1 MRVLVTGAASGI
13 GLATCE
19 RLAADGAEVAGLDIA
34 TGVSPTVVA
43 DVTDRAA
50 VRSAVA
56 EAAELLGGI
65 DGLVNAA
72 GIGGWTGDV
81 VETDPGQWNRV
92 LDVDL
97 TGPFHVCAEAIPHLR
112 IAGGGVIVNVS
123 SQFGLIGCAGSP
135 AYVAAKAGLVGLTK
149 ALALDHADD
158 GIRVNCVCPGPVDTP
173 MYRASLDDD
182 EEGLGDRQ
190 RARTEGRIPLGRIGR
205 PEEIAATIAFLLGED
220 ASYLTGAVVAADGRW
235 TAG

>member
-1 MRVLVTGAASGI
+1 MRILVTGAASGI

-19 RLAADGAEVAGLDIA
+19 RLVADGDSVAGLDVTSGGA
-34 TGVSPTVVA
+34 ATVVA
-43 DVTDRAA
+43 DVIDRVA
-50 VRSAVA
+50 VRDAVA
-56 EAAELLGGI
+56 EAAETLGGL
-65 DGLVNAA
+65 DGIVNAA

-81 VETDPGQWNRV
+81 VRTDPAEWERV
-92 LDVDL
+92 LAVDL
-97 TGPFHVCAEAIPHLR
+97 TGPFHVCAETIPHLR
-112 IAGGGVIVNVS
+112 SAGGGAIVNVS

-173 MYRASLDDD
+173 MYRASRD
-182 EEGLGDRQ
+182 EDATGLGDRE
-190 RARTEGRIPLGRIGR
+190 RARSEGRVPLGRIGR
-205 PEEIAATIAFLLGED
+205 PEEIAATIAFLLRDD
-220 ASYLTGAVVAADGRW
+220 ASYLTGAVVAVDGGW